1 MTEPRVSEIIARLQK
16 KGLRIE
22 DIASRTGI
30 SYETIQRYKNNNSVP
45 YPLYLKSLQNLETEL
60 NAKSE

>member
-1 MTEPRVSEIIARLQK
+1 MTESRVSEIIARLQK